1 MLLHSR
7 SLLGFDQIFSRGLE
21 EIHGC
26 LVPEGRRVGQI
37 DDDLRTFERFRKAL
51 ASDCVDAG
59 IGRRRKRL
67 MPALGQLAHD
77 L

>member
-1 MLLHSR
+1 MLLHSG

-21 EIHGC
+21 EIHGR
-26 LVPEGRRVGQI
+26 LVLEGRRVRQI
-37 DDDLRTFERFRKAL
+37 DDDLGTFERFRKAL
-51 ASDCVDAG
+51 ASDCVDPG
-59 IGRRRKRL
+59 IGRRCKRL